1 MSEGFLRRLDA
12 SDYGA
17 WLCVLKKDALI
28 ELARSA
34 GRTDIRASWSKPK
47 LINYFIEHVPFAV
60 AAENSLAA
68 DYVVM
73 ANTSPE
79 GKSTLVRFGTKL
91 RHSSILQ
98 SLEHQPNRHQW

>member
-1 MSEGFLRRLDA
+1 MRPEEGCSDRSSWQDRLA
-12 SDYGA
+12 GPTSA
-17 WLCVLKKDALI
+17 LC
-28 ELARSA
+28 
-34 GRTDIRASWSKPK
+34 GKPK